1 MVKDLPLLNDCN
13 FCQKLHCSFCK
24 KFNINCR
31 NCIKEKCKNCFKFNI
46 SKNLLINCSNQT
58 ISNFVKKNLFDYFQ
72 TSDLANLFLKMDIN
86 FIVKGKMNL
95 EIINN
100 FNDIKK
106 AKDKKT
112 KKQKIKYNKLKKHIY
127 YFKL

>member
-1 MVKDLPLLNDCN
+1 MIAIFVKNFIAVSVKDLILIAETALRKNVKTILNLI
-13 FCQKLHCSFCK
+13 FQK
-24 KFNINCR
+24 NY
-31 NCIKEKCKNCFKFNI
+31 
-46 SKNLLINCSNQT
+46 SNQT
-58 ISNFVKKNLFDYFQ
+58 ISNFVKKNLFGYFQ
-72 TSDLANLFLKMDIN
+72 TSDLTNLFFKMDIN

-106 AKDKKT
+106 AEDKKT
-112 KKQKIKYNKLKKHIY
+112 KKQKIKYNKLKKHIN